1 MGSIGAVGYHHRVMR
16 WNRPAP
22 AWVLLLTLACAHHE
36 KPSVLASGPSWLTAE
51 RADPVLDHKH
61 VVFVA
66 GFLNELIP
74 GYFTDNV
81 AVTRDLGGTT
91 STLFPSS
98 GHSLAQDVEQISR
111 EIDACAGKGVV
122 LFGHSKGGAA
132 VLLTVLQ
139 HPDLLFSGKV
149 DAVIVVQGA
158 VGGSPL
164 ADVLS
169 SVARKNQGLRSLRT
183 DQAERVFVE
192 AVDAAVI
199 NLSDAELERL
209 FSRIFYLRSAHQTGG
224 KVAAELAA
232 TELALR
238 GHGANDGLVPSQK
251 MKLDWGVDLGVLDAD
266 HASLTVSS
274 FLSTS
279 TSEERK
285 AVTRALYREVG
296 RTLGWSTSR

>member
-1 MGSIGAVGYHHRVMR
+1 M
-16 WNRPAP
+16 
-22 AWVLLLTLACAHHE
+22 
-36 KPSVLASGPSWLTAE
+36 LASGPAWVSAPG
-51 RADPVLDHKH
+51 ADPVLDHKH
-61 VVFVA
+61 VVFVT

-74 GYFTDNV
+74 GYFIDN
-81 AVTRDLGGTT
+81 AQVTHDLGGAS
-91 STLFPSS
+91 STLFPPS
-98 GHSLAQDVEQISR
+98 GHSLAQDVEQISH
-111 EIDACAGKGVV
+111 EIDACAGRGVV

-132 VLLTVLQ
+132 VLLTVLT

-169 SVARKNQGLRSLRT
+169 SVARKSPGLRSLRT
-183 DQAERVFVE
+183 DQAERAFVE

-209 FSRIFYLRSAHQTGG
+209 FSRIFYLRSAHQTGA
-224 KVAAELAA
+224 VAAELAA
-232 TELALR
+232 TELAMR
-238 GHGANDGLVPSQK
+238 GQGENDGLVPSAR

-279 TSEERK
+279 TPDERR
-285 AVTRALYREVG
+285 ALTRALYREVG
-296 RTLGWSTSR
+296 RHLGWATR